1 MEDTQAMTERTDH
14 SASWT
19 FLTNHAHVLICLKK
33 EPGLTLRDVS
43 LRVGITERAVQRI
56 VADLEEEGYLV
67 REREGRRN
75 TYQLNL
81 NRPLRHNVEHPCTIG
96 DLVEL
101 ILTRKPLAATPGA
114 GYAEQ
119 DASPVQ

>member
-1 MEDTQAMTERTDH
+1 MTDKFDQP
-14 SASWT
+14 SGWT

-43 LRVGITERAVQRI
+43 ARVGITERAVQRI

-75 TYQLNL
+75 SYQLNL
-81 NRPLRHNVEHPCTIG
+81 NRPLRHGVEQPCTIG
-96 DLVEL
+96 DLVDLVLQSSNRPSFVEVP
-101 ILTRKPLAATPGA
+101 KPAVGSTPAPEG
-114 GYAEQ
+114 
-119 DASPVQ
+119 PH

>member
-1 MEDTQAMTERTDH
+1 MADRAEH

-19 FLTNHAHVLICLKK
+19 FLTNHAHVLICLKQ

-56 VADLEEEGYLV
+56 VADLEEEGYLA

-81 NRPLRHNVEHPCTIG
+81 ERPLRHNVEQPCTIG

-101 ILTRKPLAATPGA
+101 ILTKKPAATAASGTGA
-114 GYAEQ
+114 GYAENEVSQ
-119 DASPVQ
+119 GA